1 MTETPAETNAADD
14 KKAAVRAAVERA
26 KARKAQAEQTSVT
39 ETPAETN
46 AADDKKA
53 AVRAA
58 VERAKARKAQQE
70 SK

>member
-1 MTETPAETNAADD
+1 
-14 KKAAVRAAVERA
+14 VRAAVERA
-26 KARKAQAEQTSVT
+26 KARKAQAEQPPVT